1 MMNGKFRTSISGFH
15 RGDVL
20 KYIKQLS
27 EENAELEA
35 ENSNHCLDLEEKNL
49 YIETLE
55 DLLRD
60 CVEEIEVLQ
69 NKHHEITGQI
79 EKYSNDVNRINADFT
94 KFNDIY
100 GKKLDNLHKQL
111 SSTGSELISHTEKL
125 ASLISRIEGALHTK

>member
-1 MMNGKFRTSISGFH
+1 MNGKFRTSFSGFH

-20 KYIKQLS
+20 KYIKQIS
-27 EENAELEA
+27 EEKVALEA
-35 ENSNHCLDLEEKNL
+35 ENDNYCHDLDEKNL
-49 YIETLE
+49 YIEILE

-60 CVEEIEVLQ
+60 CAEEIEVLKQ
-69 NKHHEITGQI
+69 QHLEINGKI

-111 SSTGSELISHTEKL
+111 SITGNEIISHAEILT
-125 ASLISRIEGALHTK
+125 SLISRIESTLQTK